1 VGEIVGDLVVGGAT
15 LLAHSAA
22 EAVVKRVKKAAAKS
36 APVKAVKR
44 AAKKAK
50 KSAAGAKVA
59 KTKKAKKASKKPG
72 LKKSV
77 GIYNEAPGSDG
88 NGGNVAT
95 DGNVAMATS
104 DDSEPVTRAM
114 IAAGLS
120 QLPPMDET
128 FAHLVETVEAFTGRC
143 GKWHGRGNT
152 RYGRRKQGRA
162 RHRAR
167 TVDRGDTTFAARSG
181 LIAIA
186 KNKKSTT
193 WLGATSA
200 GCAVLLSAC
209 MPGRDHGVR
218 HGPRIAI
225 PCHCHR
231 AIGCHNATMANGTV
245 IHGGSFADRRLS
257 VFVIEGAP
265 PRFYS

>member
-1 VGEIVGDLVVGGAT
+1 M
-15 LLAHSAA
+15 
-22 EAVVKRVKKAAAKS
+22 
-36 APVKAVKR
+36 
-44 AAKKAK
+44 
-50 KSAAGAKVA
+50 AAGAKVA
-59 KTKKAKKASKKPG
+59 MAREGDSRDAG
-72 LKKSV
+72 
-77 GIYNEAPGSDG
+77 DDC
-88 NGGNVAT
+88 GGA
-95 DGNVAMATS
+95 
-104 DDSEPVTRAM
+104 
-114 IAAGLS
+114 S

-231 AIGCHNATMANGTV
+231 AIGCHTATMANGTV
-245 IHGGSFADRRLS
+245 CVPKTLSALVERR
-257 VFVIEGAP
+257 IG
-265 PRFYS
+265 